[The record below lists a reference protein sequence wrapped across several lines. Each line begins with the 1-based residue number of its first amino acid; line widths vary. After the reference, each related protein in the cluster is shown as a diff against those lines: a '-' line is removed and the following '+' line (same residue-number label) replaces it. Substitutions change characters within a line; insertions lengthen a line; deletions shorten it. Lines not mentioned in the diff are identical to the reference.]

1 MSVATLAVRIL
12 SSALSAGLILLAAG
26 SAGAQEG
33 RNCTL
38 SRLSGPATLQRDG
51 TVVAVATGTKLSD
64 RDRLRTGA
72 DAKAEVTCDDGA
84 VVTLG
89 AATDLDLGR
98 IAGAGNAGSLLGL
111 LEGIARFMLPEN
123 RKPGAFE
130 VTAPT
135 AVASVR
141 STEWLMQVDPRGT
154 AVFVVRGRVGVQ
166 GRAAGP
172 IADLNPGQGVDV
184 PPATAASSPRAWSAE
199 RVATALRA
207 VTF

>member
-1 MSVATLAVRIL
+1 MSVATLAARVF
-12 SSALSAGLILLAAG
+12 SPALAAGLILLCAG
-26 SAGAQEG
+26 AAGAQEG
-33 RNCTL
+33 RGCTL
-38 SRLSGPATLQRDG
+38 SRLSGSATLQREG
-51 TVVAVATGTKLSD
+51 AVLAAAPGMKLGD

-72 DAKAEVTCDDGA
+72 DTKAEITCDDGT

-98 IAGAGNAGSLLGL
+98 IAGAGNGGSLLGL
-111 LEGIARFMLPEN
+111 LEGIARFVLPEN

-141 STEWLMQVDPRGT
+141 STEWLMQADQRGT

-166 GRAAGP
+166 GRVPGP
-172 IADLNPGQGVDV
+172 IAELTPGQGVDV
-184 PPATAASSPRAWSAE
+184 PPAAPVPSPRAWSAE
-199 RVATALRA
+199 RAAAALRA